1 MEQFQWKRFHQRC
14 FKGFM
19 LLSVF
24 HVSKFVLPFTKLK
37 IKATKAVTKK
47 NYKPYVT
54 YTQILNH
61 INRGLKG
68 IKVD

>member
-14 FKGFM
+14 FKRFM
-19 LLSVF
+19 LLSIA
-24 HVSKFVLPFTKLK
+24 HASKFVLPFTKLK
-37 IKATKAVTKK
+37 IKATTAVTTK

-54 YTQILNH
+54 DTQILNH

-68 IKVD
+68 TKVD